1 MARDA
6 NDWTAASRS
15 LANAAYEVGDVTR
28 GREAFERALTAFDR
42 FPTANKGYV
51 ARTNADTELIW
62 AQTELVAP
70 QCDEVQP
77 HVVNA
82 DKLSKSADSL
92 GARDARFNDQLTAIR
107 KAIAD
112 RCG

>member
-1 MARDA
+1 
-6 NDWTAASRS
+6 
-15 LANAAYEVGDVTR
+15 
-28 GREAFERALTAFDR
+28 
-42 FPTANKGYV
+42 
-51 ARTNADTELIW
+51 LIW